1 MTPINVQV
9 AASGKV
15 QPMDGFDIKRAL
27 AAAEARV
34 VLLPEAR
41 YVYIID
47 RSFLAVHIML
57 SFEHRVCYLVTQ
69 VLVRSKVSSGLADI
83 CVADDL

>member
-27 AAAEARV
+27 AAAEARAM
-34 VLLPEAR
+34 LLPEAR
-41 YVYIID
+41 
-47 RSFLAVHIML
+47 
-57 SFEHRVCYLVTQ
+57 
-69 VLVRSKVSSGLADI
+69 
-83 CVADDL
+83 